1 MPLTGTLRDMSL
13 PNIVQFQ
20 CSEQNQAQVILTRNA
35 HKGTLIF
42 ASGELVYARADE
54 LSGEDAVYELLTWD
68 QASFRVDNEAVA
80 VERNVTTP
88 WGALLIEGLRR
99 ADESQAERDRAMEIR
114 LRSLIDKH
122 GMRAALVLRPDGQV
136 RADARGEF
144 VTDKPAAIMTAIAN
158 VEKIRSLLGLAAL
171 RQVALFNPSESVWL
185 KNIDGDFLVCWVN
198 GSTTQAAL
206 EEILHDL
213 N

>member
-20 CSEQNQAQVILTRNA
+20 CSEQNQAQVTLTRNA

-42 ASGELVYARADE
+42 ASGELIYARADE
-54 LSGEDAVYELLTWD
+54 LIGEDAVYELLTWD
-68 QASFRVDNEAVA
+68 QAAFRVDNEAAA
-80 VERNVTTP
+80 VERNVQTP
-88 WGALLIEGLRR
+88 WGALLIEGLHR

-114 LRSLIDKH
+114 LHSLINRQ
-122 GMRAALVLRPDGQV
+122 GVRAALVLRPDGIM

-144 VTDKPAAIMTAIAN
+144 ITEKPAAIMSAIEN
-158 VEKIRSLLGLAAL
+158 IEKIRSLLGLAAP
-171 RQVALFNPSESVWL
+171 RQIVLFNPSESVWL
-185 KNIDGDFLVCWVN
+185 KNIDGDYLVCWVN

-206 EEILHDL
+206 EEILQDF
-213 N
+213 